1 MGPVNGFPVDV
12 RRRRATTLAFALACV
27 AAVAGSVAGVGIG
40 ASTAAGR
47 PAPDV
52 ILRNAEVLT
61 MDSRQ
66 ARATAIAITDERISA
81 VGSDRR
87 VATTAGPRTR
97 VVNLRGR
104 TVVPGL
110 IDGHTHAI
118 RGGQTFAQETYWL
131 DETSLESALQ
141 KLGAEAAAKGPEQW
155 TTVIGSWHPNQFSEG
170 RAPTVADLNE
180 AAPDRPVYVQYLY
193 DYALI
198 NDAGIEALGL
208 NDPQPQPP
216 AAGIVVERDQD
227 GNATGRLTGGIG
239 PFNALVGRLLP
250 ATPAERKDSLE
261 SYFGELSK
269 SGVTGFI
276 DDSAGP
282 SSAYDALYALA
293 DEDRLDLRAGYR
305 IPAQAPGNESA
316 FFEQVMSFRPPKQP
330 DGEIPFIGIGES
342 IVFGVNDGVRYSPG
356 FQSTPEAQQELREVA
371 TYAASRR
378 IPLEIHAYNDDTASQ
393 ILSVFEEIDQTYPI
407 GDLRWAMAHLNTGS
421 PQTIARMKA
430 LGMAYSVQMGPYFE
444 APQIRDGWGEEVAKR
459 AAVREAIDQGVP
471 VAGGTDATR
480 VGDFRVWPAV
490 EFQVTGASAG
500 NAVIRP
506 PDQRLNRLEAL
517 RAYTQGSAWLA
528 SDNDDRGTLRTGKL
542 ADIAVLDAPY
552 MKVPKAEIGDL
563 RSILTMRGG
572 EAVYDRR
579 GLLD

>member
-1 MGPVNGFPVDV
+1 MGLDRDSLELRPG
-12 RRRRATTLAFALACV
+12 RRASALAFAAACLLAL
-27 AAVAGSVAGVGIG
+27 AGSVAGAGIG

-61 MDSRQ
+61 LDGKRP
-66 ARATAIAITDERISA
+66 RAEAIAITDERVSQ
-81 VGSDRR
+81 VGSDRA
-87 VATTAGPRTR
+87 VTASAGPRTK
-97 VVNLRGR
+97 VLNLRGR
-104 TVVPGL
+104 TVIPGL

-118 RGGQTFAQETYWL
+118 RGGQTYADETYWL
-131 DETSLESALQ
+131 DETSLESALA
-141 KLGAEAAAKGPEQW
+141 KLGEEAATKAPDEW
-155 TTVIGSWHPNQFSEG
+155 TAVIGGWHPNQFSEN

-193 DYALI
+193 DYALV

-208 NDPQPQPP
+208 NDSEQPP
-216 AAGIVVERDQD
+216 ATGIVVERDQNGD
-227 GNATGRLTGGIG
+227 ATGRLTGGIG
-239 PFNALVGRLLP
+239 PFNTLVATLLP
-250 ATPAERKDSLE
+250 ATPEERKDSLE

-282 SSAYDALYALA
+282 ASAYDALYALA
-293 DEDRLDLRAGYR
+293 DEGRLDLRAGYR

-316 FFEQVMSFRPPKQP
+316 FFEQVMAFRPPKQP
-330 DGEIPFIGIGES
+330 DGEIPFVGIGES

-356 FQSTPEAQQELREVA
+356 FQATPEARQELREVA

-393 ILSVFEEIDQTYPI
+393 ILDVFEEVDQTYPI
-407 GDLRWAMAHLNTGS
+407 GGLRWAMAHLNTGS
-421 PQTIARMKA
+421 PETIARMKA
-430 LGMAYSVQMGPYFE
+430 LGMAFSVQMGPYFE
-444 APQIRDGWGEEVAKR
+444 APQIKDGWGEEVAKR

-500 NAVIRP
+500 NAVVRP
-506 PDQRLNRLEAL
+506 PSQRLSRMEAL

-528 SDNDDRGTLRTGKL
+528 FDNDDRGTLRPGKL
-542 ADIAVLDAPY
+542 ADIAVLDKPY
-552 MKVPKAEIGDL
+552 MDVPKAEIGDL

-572 EAVYDRR
+572 EPVYDKR